1 MAATSGAADRSRGQD
16 LGPAVDGDDRPPTRS
31 PRGARQEI
39 DRDVGAAGPDV
50 EQGQLGA
57 MGGQRLDGRC
67 GQARAAEPAIDPAQ
81 VAQVAGQ
88 RGRIVERAVEQLD
101 GVGAALHSRRVPAR
115 LA

>member
-1 MAATSGAADRSRGQD
+1 MSAPPVPTSSRVSSGRWAASASMA
-16 LGPAVDGDDRPPTRS
+16 
-31 PRGARQEI
+31 
-39 DRDVGAAGPDV
+39 
-50 EQGQLGA
+50 
-57 MGGQRLDGRC
+57 RC

-81 VAQVAGQ
+81 VAQVARQ